1 VLAKGCRSWGGWCAC
16 VDECCCDDDARS
28 EVFRYEECP
37 FWDSYASMSCGV
49 DGESGACISLLLEGT
64 IGHRLSRLPKRDPI
78 SITNMA
84 ETLRPILPS

>member
-1 VLAKGCRSWGGWCAC
+1 MLVEVCRSWGGCAC

-37 FWDSYASMSCGV
+37 FWDPDTSVSCSV
-49 DGESGACISLLLEGT
+49 DGESGACRPLLLEEAVGQ
-64 IGHRLSRLPKRDPI
+64 RLSRLPKRDPI

-84 ETLRPILPS
+84 ETRTPILPS